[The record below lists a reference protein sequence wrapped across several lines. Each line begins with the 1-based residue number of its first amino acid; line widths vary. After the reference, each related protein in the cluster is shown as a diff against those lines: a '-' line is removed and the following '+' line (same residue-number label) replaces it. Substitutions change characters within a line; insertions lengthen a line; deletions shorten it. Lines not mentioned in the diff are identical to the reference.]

1 MRFSQ
6 PHDQNAGPVQGP
18 QARARPAPDLPPQRR
33 AHPRHITLCS
43 CPGASRGR
51 RDHHRR
57 HLATA
62 PPRAGAHASG
72 RVRRPRRRIT
82 QRTETTPRQRELRA
96 LEIKNRS
103 WRSTCRPSGRAADGA
118 SVRVGTTRHP
128 AWSHQACSQ
137 ASSADPFT
145 NNCRTRSNI
154 CAACVAGYH
163 HPNDDGLVLSPRRG
177 VERCQCECRTR

>member
-1 MRFSQ
+1 MIGTPGLFRDLKHVLDLR
-6 PHDQNAGPVQGP
+6 PIYYRKEERI
-18 QARARPAPDLPPQRR
+18 RAISRSA
-33 AHPRHITLCS
+33 S

-96 LEIKNRS
+96 LEIKKPQLALDVQA
-103 WRSTCRPSGRAADGA
+103 RPGAPLTAPA
-118 SVRVGTTRHP
+118 SV
-128 AWSHQACSQ
+128 
-137 ASSADPFT
+137 
-145 NNCRTRSNI
+145 
-154 CAACVAGYH
+154 
-163 HPNDDGLVLSPRRG
+163 
-177 VERCQCECRTR
+177 